1 MLLTDRN
8 FNTSFYDPNGGGDPL
23 LYQHLF
29 WFFGQIWPEQLI
41 KLFLNYA
48 ICWDLFYENIIT
60 MNISGI
66 LSRSSQNIILRKQSA
81 GNQRLSS
88 SLVGTSE
95 TTRVTHTSFNEWLAG
110 LIDGD
115 GSLLLSKQGYASL
128 EITMGLE
135 DQACLR
141 YIQNKLGGSIKLR
154 SGANAWRY
162 RLHNK
167 EKMLLLISII
177 NGHIRHSSRLKQLHN
192 LCQHFNIP
200 LIHPIPLTQK
210 SSWFI
215 GFFDADGTITMSLK
229 NNYPQLTLS
238 VTNKL
243 LQDIQWF
250 KDIFDGYIYY
260 DKSQNGYYKWSIQ
273 SQKDILYVMELWK
286 NQHPIKSHKL
296 KRYHLIN
303 LYFKLNELKAYKSDS
318 FEYKVWLSFLNK
330 WK

>member
-29 WFFGQIWPEQLI
+29 WFFGQIWPDIFCRKAQ
-41 KLFLNYA
+41 FMNYA
-48 ICWDLFYENIIT
+48 ICWDISNLNIIT

-66 LSRSSQNIILRKQSA
+66 LSRSSQNIIFKKQSA

-95 TTRVTHTSFNEWLAG
+95 TTRVTHISFNEWLAG

-115 GSLLLSKQGYASL
+115 GSLLLSKQGYPSL

-167 EKMLLLISII
+167 ENMLLLISMI

-192 LCQHFNIP
+192 LC
-200 LIHPIPLTQK
+200 
-210 SSWFI
+210 
-215 GFFDADGTITMSLK
+215 
-229 NNYPQLTLS
+229 
-238 VTNKL
+238 
-243 LQDIQWF
+243 
-250 KDIFDGYIYY
+250 
-260 DKSQNGYYKWSIQ
+260 
-273 SQKDILYVMELWK
+273 
-286 NQHPIKSHKL
+286 
-296 KRYHLIN
+296 
-303 LYFKLNELKAYKSDS
+303 
-318 FEYKVWLSFLNK
+318 
-330 WK
+330 